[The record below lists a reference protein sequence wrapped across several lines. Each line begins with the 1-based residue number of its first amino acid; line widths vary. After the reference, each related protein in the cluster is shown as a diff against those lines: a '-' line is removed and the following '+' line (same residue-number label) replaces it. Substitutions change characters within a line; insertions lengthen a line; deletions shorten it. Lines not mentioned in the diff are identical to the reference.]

1 MPLEEILNRIESE
14 TQKEEEAVIL
24 QSREEAKKILA
35 DAEKQA
41 DLIYDSFRRRAIE
54 DADAMK
60 RRMISSSTLEGRMRL
75 EKAIEDIENEY
86 LQKLTERIAEFKGS
100 EEYYSF
106 LKRKI
111 EVASDM
117 LGPGSIAYVNTAD
130 ERRLKEM
137 GISFQVVPM
146 DVDPLGGAIVTTSD
160 GKLVVDLTFKEIL
173 REKREKILKLVRD
186 SIR

>member
-1 MPLEEILNRIESE
+1 MPLEEILNRIESD
-14 TQKEEEAVIL
+14 TRKEEEEVIL
-24 QSREEAKKILA
+24 QSREEAKRILA

-60 RRMISSSTLEGRMRL
+60 RRMVSSSTLEGRMRL

-86 LQKLTERIAEFKGS
+86 LLKLNERIAEFKGS

-106 LKRKI
+106 LNRKI
-111 EVASDM
+111 ERALGM
-117 LGPGSIAYVNTAD
+117 LGPGSIVYVDAED
-130 ERRLKEM
+130 ERRLKGM
-137 GISFQVVPM
+137 GISFPVVPM
-146 DVDPLGGAIVTTSD
+146 DVDPLGGAIVTSAD

-173 REKREKILKLVRD
+173 EQTREKILRLARD